1 MSLLI
6 KSEIRE
12 SFGKNASRR
21 IRREGNVPAV
31 MYGAGDEGV
40 SLILNKKD
48 IFSVLKS
55 ETGENTILKVTL
67 DKKTSDVMI
76 KDLQIDPVSDELLH
90 VDLIQIAMDK
100 EIRVTV
106 NIILTGESIG
116 VKTEGGFV
124 DFITREVE
132 MECLPKDIPEHIE
145 VDISDLHLNQ
155 SIKVEEITPPP
166 GSKIT
171 SDLHAVIA
179 LIQAP
184 KTEEVAEVEEEE
196 VIPEGEEPEV
206 IAKEEAPAESK
217 EEEKE

>member
-1 MSLLI
+1 
-6 KSEIRE
+6 
-12 SFGKNASRR
+12 
-21 IRREGNVPAV
+21 
-31 MYGAGDEGV
+31 MYGAGIEGI
-40 SLILNKKD
+40 SLILSKKD

-67 DKKTSDVMI
+67 DKETRDVMI
-76 KDLQIDPVSDELLH
+76 KDLQVDPVSDELIH

-100 EIRVTV
+100 TIRVTV
-106 NIILTGESIG
+106 NIVLTGEAVG

-124 DFITREVE
+124 DFITRDVE
-132 MECLPKDIPEHIE
+132 LECLPKDIPEHIE
-145 VDISDLHLNQ
+145 VDISELHLNQ
-155 SIKVEEITPPP
+155 SVKVEEITPPE

-184 KTEEVAEVEEEE
+184 KAEEVAVVEEEE

-206 IAKEEAPAESK
+206 AAKEEAAAEGK
-217 EEEKE
+217 EEEKES

>member
-6 KSEIRE
+6 KSEIRQ

-31 MYGAGDEGV
+31 MYGAGGEGV

-55 ETGENTILKVTL
+55 ETGENTILRVAL

-76 KDLQIDPVSDELLH
+76 KDIQIDPVSDELLH
-90 VDLIQIAMDK
+90 IDLIQIAMDK

-106 NIILTGESIG
+106 NIVLTGEAVG

-132 MECLPKDIPEHIE
+132 LECLPKDIPEHIYI
-145 VDISDLHLNQ
+145 DISELHLNQ
-155 SIKVEEITPPP
+155 SIKAQVSSYPLASTY
-166 GSKIT
+166 GGH
-171 SDLHAVIA
+171 DLCVGVKRDRRP
-179 LIQAP
+179 Q
-184 KTEEVAEVEEEE
+184 
-196 VIPEGEEPEV
+196 
-206 IAKEEAPAESK
+206 
-217 EEEKE
+217 